1 MLNYSKQF
9 IDKQDIDYLKK
20 NLKND
25 IITQGKLIDKFENNL
40 KSKFKSKYCCVVSS
54 GTAALH
60 LSGIALNWKEG
71 DIILLS
77 ANTFVASAN
86 AVLYSKA
93 IPDLIDIDKKTF
105 NIDLDQLE
113 NKINFYKTK
122 GKKIHTVIA
131 TDYGG
136 HPCDWK
142 ELYYLKQKY
151 NFKLLNDNCHSIGS
165 KINNDIGYAVKFADI
180 AAQSYH
186 PVKAI
191 TTGEG
196 GSVLT
201 NNQKYYNRIKL
212 IRSHGLERTKKT
224 YNKHGKWF
232 YNIYNLGYN
241 YRLSEINCSLGIS
254 QLKKLNKFIKKRRE
268 VAKIYDSIFKSDKNL
283 IIPIQRKFFHH
294 SYHLYVLQFDFKK
307 YKISKKLFFD
317 KMQKKG
323 INLQV
328 HYIPIYKHKLYK
340 NNFNFSRKD
349 FPICENFYNSAF
361 SIPNYYTLSKKHI
374 AYVSKQILNFF
385 YKI

>member
-1 MLNYSKQF
+1 VLNYSKQF

-20 NLKND
+20 NLKNN
-25 IITQGKLIDKFENNL
+25 IITQGKLIEKFEKNL
-40 KSKFKSKYCCVVSS
+40 KVKFKSKYCCVVSS

-71 DIILLS
+71 DIVLLS

-86 AVLYSKA
+86 AVLYSRA
-93 IPDLIDIDKKTF
+93 TPDLIDIDKNTF
-105 NIDLDQLE
+105 NMDLVQLE
-113 NKINFYKTK
+113 NKINFYKSK

-131 TDYGG
+131 TDYAG

-151 NFKLLNDNCHSIGS
+151 NFKLLNDNCHSLGS

-180 AAQSYH
+180 VAQSYH

-196 GSVLT
+196 GSILT
-201 NNQKYYNRIKL
+201 NNKKYYNRIKS
-212 IRSHGLERTKKT
+212 IRSHGLERSKKI
-224 YNKHGKWF
+224 YNNHGKWF
-232 YNIYNLGYN
+232 YNINNLGYN

-268 VAKIYDSIFKSDKNL
+268 VAKIYDNIFKSNKNL
-283 IIPIQRKFFHH
+283 IIPIQRKFFNH

-317 KMQKKG
+317 HMQKKG

-340 NNFNFSRKD
+340 KNFNFSSKD
-349 FPICENFYNSAF
+349 FPICEKFYNSAF
-361 SIPNYYTLSKKHI
+361 SIPNYYTLSKKDI
-374 AYVSKQILNFF
+374 DYVSKQILNFF